1 MHEGNQD
8 CQNLQYISDALAIS
22 ETSRHA
28 HNIVTPYLEVELLRK
43 LSPK

>member
-1 MHEGNQD
+1 MHEENQD
-8 CQNLQYISDALAIS
+8 CHNLQYISDALAIS

-28 HNIVTPYLEVELLRK
+28 HNIVTPYLEVKLLRK